1 MSLQGLNSRSE
12 SLVKRHLAISSLL
25 APCALIFAD
34 GMAFVIAG
42 VLGLFFAIAIV
53 NAEWPI
59 WGDLFEWGVRER
71 LTDFLFG
78 DLLWLIWF
86 HVIKS
91 RYRRPIPFWS
101 EVMES
106 SKVIV
111 VLALANLALMA
122 LTRHDYSRSI
132 WFFGWTVLIPLI
144 PLLRTLTRSLL
155 LRLHYWSRPTWIVGQ
170 GENAEEAKL
179 ALESEWQ
186 MGFQIQGLLS
196 STALNQEVLKELLD
210 GASKASVI
218 RDIRDIV
225 FVIALEDHEANDLSA
240 LVLDLTLLGVRTIH
254 IIPTLRG
261 IPLYGADLSYFFS
274 HEVLLLGLRNNLAM
288 RFSKIIKM
296 AFDMVVASILLVPAS
311 LILLVAAMLIW
322 LEDRGPIFYVQT
334 RLGFQ
339 KKEFQMLKLRSM
351 RTDADAVLEEWKR
364 TNSKEWQA
372 YSKNNFKIPE
382 DPRLLRVGKFL
393 RRTSIDEL
401 PQLFNVLRGDMSLV
415 GPRPILPREA
425 EVYGKNLVLYQS
437 ARPGMTGLWQVSG
450 RSKTSFQQRGALDA
464 WYIRNWS
471 LAYDI
476 ILLLRTI
483 SVVLGGRGAY

>member
-1 MSLQGLNSRSE
+1 MSLEGLDSRRE
-12 SLVKRHLAISSLL
+12 SLFKRLPAIGSLI
-25 APCALIFAD
+25 APCALILSD
-34 GMAFVIAG
+34 GVAFVIAG
-42 VLGLFFAIAIV
+42 VLGLFFAIAMG
-53 NAEWPI
+53 NAEWPM
-59 WGDLFEWGVRER
+59 WKELFEWGVRER
-71 LTDFLFG
+71 VTDFLFG
-78 DLLWLIWF
+78 GVVWLIWF
-86 HVIKS
+86 HVIKN

-106 SKVIV
+106 SKLLLVF
-111 VLALANLALMA
+111 ALANLALIA

-132 WFFGWTVLIPLI
+132 WFFGWLVLIPLI

-155 LRLHYWSRPTWIVGQ
+155 LRFHCWTRPTWIVGQ
-170 GENAEEAKL
+170 GENAEEAVL

-186 MGFQIQGLLS
+186 MGFQIQSLLS
-196 STALNQEVLKELLD
+196 SKAMNQEALKVLLGE
-210 GASKASVI
+210 ASEASVI
-218 RDIRDIV
+218 RDIRDVV
-225 FVIALEDHEANDLSA
+225 FVIALEDHETSNLSA

-288 RFSKIIKM
+288 RFSKTLKM
-296 AFDMVVASILLVPAS
+296 AFDILIASILLLPSS
-311 LILLVAAMLIW
+311 LILLVAAVFIW
-322 LEDRGPIFYVQT
+322 LEDRGPIFYVQS

-339 KKEFQMLKLRSM
+339 EKEFQMLKLRSM
-351 RTDADAVLEEWKR
+351 RTDADAMLEGWRR
-364 TNSKEWQA
+364 TNSKEWQV
-372 YSKNNFKIPE
+372 YSENNFKIPE
-382 DPRLLRVGKFL
+382 DPRLLRVGKFI
-393 RRTSIDEL
+393 RKSSIDEL
-401 PQLFNVLRGDMSLV
+401 PQLFNVLRGEMSLV

-437 ARPGMTGLWQVSG
+437 TRPGMTGLWQVSG
-450 RSKTSFQQRGALDA
+450 RSKTSFQQRGDLDA

-483 SVVLGGRGAY
+483 SVVFGGRGAY